1 MHSKAFLFPNLCFS
15 LVSAVLILAHI
26 ALKNSKKNYISTFIC
41 CLCPFKEVRSKT
53 KHKRRYK
60 EEKSWRFVF
69 EETSFLVFFALV
81 LGLFMPYSLGV
92 LIWYFYQT
100 FVIMYNEFWL
110 RFKPQIPPTRFAI
123 NFLFIIAKAE
133 RKVRLC
139 VKLFEFFPRW
149 ILIRLTWNL
158 SRFVPNSIEIPT
170 WNFKKIILEKI
181 FINFV
186 QTKTI
191 FF

>member
-1 MHSKAFLFPNLCFS
+1 LHSKAFLFPNLCFS

-69 EETSFLVFFALV
+69 EETSFLVFFTLV

-100 FVIMYNEFWL
+100 LLIVCTELWL
-110 RFKPQIPPTRFAI
+110 KFEPQVLSTRFAI
-123 NFLFIIAKAE
+123 NFLFIDVRTE
-133 RKVRLC
+133 RKVRFY
-139 VKLFEFFPRW
+139 VKLFDSF
-149 ILIRLTWNL
+149 LT
-158 SRFVPNSIEIPT
+158 
-170 WNFKKIILEKI
+170 
-181 FINFV
+181 
-186 QTKTI
+186 
-191 FF
+191 